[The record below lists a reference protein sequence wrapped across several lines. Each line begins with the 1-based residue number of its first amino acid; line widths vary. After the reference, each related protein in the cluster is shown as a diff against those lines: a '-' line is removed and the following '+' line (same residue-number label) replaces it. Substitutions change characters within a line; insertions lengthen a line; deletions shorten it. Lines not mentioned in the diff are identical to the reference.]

1 VVEKVEVITDKR
13 TSLSMRS
20 LDKHLYKEDS
30 GIAQRRSLSRALY
43 DTN

>member
-1 VVEKVEVITDKR
+1 VVEKVEDKR
-13 TSLSMRS
+13 ING
-20 LDKHLYKEDS
+20 HLYGKDS